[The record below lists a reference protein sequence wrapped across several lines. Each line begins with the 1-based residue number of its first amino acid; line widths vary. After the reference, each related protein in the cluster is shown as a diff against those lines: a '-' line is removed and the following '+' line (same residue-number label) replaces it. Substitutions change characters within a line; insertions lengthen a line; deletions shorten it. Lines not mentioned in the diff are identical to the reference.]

1 MEFEREQTMHTCEC
15 EILLKKLSQHAIECV
30 TAKILV
36 HTYKLQS
43 VFDNKNIKY
52 IINNILEKNNQ

>member
-30 TAKILV
+30 TAK
-36 HTYKLQS
+36 
-43 VFDNKNIKY
+43 NISTHIQITKCFR
-52 IINNILEKNNQ
+52 Q